1 MEVSSS
7 PFCEVVEVL
16 FPVGGIFCLPSGGL
30 SSSSVFVSP
39 AVDVCS
45 GRFAWVIPW
54 RADADLVL
62 RCCYLWMVV
71 VLASPSYGVRRGSC
85 GIFQRLAPLV
95 RAVVEVFPVLDVF
108 SGGGDWTL
116 EFTVA
121 TVGHGIL
128 PQPNATPPVNP
139 THLEARLSIQLMGS
153 HRGFTWPINGQA
165 HLAPSSSSPPLHC
178 AASIAVPLQKST
190 TKERRHE
197 RSRLRVGR

>member
-7 PFCEVVEVL
+7 PFCEVVEVP
-16 FPVGGIFCLPSGGL
+16 FPVGGIFCLPPGGL

-39 AVDVCS
+39 AVDIGS

-62 RCCYLWMVV
+62 RCCCLWMVV
-71 VLASPSYGVRRGSC
+71 GLASPSYGVRRGSC

-121 TVGHGIL
+121 TVR
-128 PQPNATPPVNP
+128 T
-139 THLEARLSIQLMGS
+139 
-153 HRGFTWPINGQA
+153 F
-165 HLAPSSSSPPLHC
+165 
-178 AASIAVPLQKST
+178 ASILIF
-190 TKERRHE
+190 
-197 RSRLRVGR
+197 SRVLCVSFGPCRMCFVVCVFSSFFRGLFVKGTS